1 MISNMDMRLALVNNS
16 DHIIRNNQ
24 SIATGTCDYI
34 VKINKSSELQK
45 NPYLLDNLYNYF
57 KLENS
62 DIKNNYLSEYMY
74 LSAIYKVSIPIK

>member
-1 MISNMDMRLALVNNS
+1 MDMRLALIKHS
-16 DHIIRNNQ
+16 DHIITNNQ

-62 DIKNNYLSEYMY
+62 DIKNKYLSEYMY
-74 LSAIYKVSIPIK
+74 SSALYNASIPIK

>member
-1 MISNMDMRLALVNNS
+1 MISNMDMRLALINNS
-16 DHIIRNNQ
+16 DHIITNNQ

-45 NPYLLDNLYNYF
+45 NPYLLDNLYNFF

-62 DIKNNYLSEYMY
+62 DIKNKYLSEYMY
-74 LSAIYKVSIPIK
+74 ASSIYNVSIPIK

>member
-1 MISNMDMRLALVNNS
+1 MDMRLALINNS

-62 DIKNNYLSEYMY
+62 DIKNKYLSEYMY
-74 LSAIYKVSIPIK
+74 ASSIYNVSIPIK